1 MALRKLLEMSSFHH
15 AKKEWKGIPNSILST
30 VERPLSA
37 ALWWILHSKQQSF
50 VSPAAEMVLII
61 THLKGYD
68 FFWAKQEIMP
78 GYLKHNLQQKG
89 PCKSFKLDFLMKAFL
104 LDLKQLS
111 EVPPRLPS
119 LVSKIRSVLNIYI

>member
-1 MALRKLLEMSSFHH
+1 
-15 AKKEWKGIPNSILST
+15 
-30 VERPLSA
+30 
-37 ALWWILHSKQQSF
+37 
-50 VSPAAEMVLII
+50 
-61 THLKGYD
+61 
-68 FFWAKQEIMP
+68 MP